1 MINETSKTIK
11 SKSKSLFLPKAFSAF
26 NDRKSLN
33 YTQKRNDNNQIDKKL
48 QYLSNDE
55 NTYRKMNITNLSLF
69 SQGKKL
75 SKNPLKFPLLFS
87 KIKPNKKKPD
97 ITSNEQRILNY
108 QKMRRYRVKLVKV
121 SKSKPKIDNV
131 FKLFKDNGLQFLFQ
145 HEKKKLDDNDNNN
158 TNSKKSKKIKK
169 SPKRLK
175 ISLSTQNIKNLRY
188 KLVSPKSIINNIKL
202 RHHKNIEEDDEF
214 YKPSFKLYMK
224 LQTLADMKFRP
235 VLGETSSDMLNFL
248 KKIEFIRKE
257 VVNNY
262 IDEINNVENRYNI
275 ERPKEDFKFKT
286 KMQGL
291 YHHKWKNIFSLR
303 DYQELFSENLKGKI
317 SSKNYD
323 IMERNFRNIFL
334 MCFST
339 GTNKN
344 SFV

>member
-1 MINETSKTIK
+1 MK
-11 SKSKSLFLPKAFSAF
+11 
-26 NDRKSLN
+26 
-33 YTQKRNDNNQIDKKL
+33 
-48 QYLSNDE
+48 
-55 NTYRKMNITNLSLF
+55 
-69 SQGKKL
+69 
-75 SKNPLKFPLLFS
+75 
-87 KIKPNKKKPD
+87 
-97 ITSNEQRILNY
+97 
-108 QKMRRYRVKLVKV
+108 RYRVKLVKV

-291 YHHKWKNIFSLR
+291 YHHKWKNIFTLR
-303 DYQELFSENLKGKI
+303 DYQDLFCENLRGKI
-317 SSKNYD
+317 SSKNFD

-339 GTNKN
+339 GGYKN
-344 SFV
+344 NII

>member
-1 MINETSKTIK
+1 
-11 SKSKSLFLPKAFSAF
+11 
-26 NDRKSLN
+26 
-33 YTQKRNDNNQIDKKL
+33 
-48 QYLSNDE
+48 
-55 NTYRKMNITNLSLF
+55 
-69 SQGKKL
+69 
-75 SKNPLKFPLLFS
+75 
-87 KIKPNKKKPD
+87 
-97 ITSNEQRILNY
+97 
-108 QKMRRYRVKLVKV
+108 
-121 SKSKPKIDNV
+121 
-131 FKLFKDNGLQFLFQ
+131 
-145 HEKKKLDDNDNNN
+145 
-158 TNSKKSKKIKK
+158 
-169 SPKRLK
+169 
-175 ISLSTQNIKNLRY
+175 
-188 KLVSPKSIINNIKL
+188 
-202 RHHKNIEEDDEF
+202 
-214 YKPSFKLYMK
+214 
-224 LQTLADMKFRP
+224 
-235 VLGETSSDMLNFL
+235 MLNFL